1 MGKTLALLAIALCCA
16 SSLAAPDSRAINE
29 PLSIQRQIF
38 GSGEQGATGMQQAE
52 PVGDYGV
59 WHVPQYLPGYPTA
72 ATIWPRAIPVK
83 CKDRQCEGYAIT
95 PQMGPGEYL
104 FFVPTSE

>member
-38 GSGEQGATGMQQAE
+38 GSGEQGAAGSQQAE
-52 PVGDYGV
+52 PVMTMASGMCRSTCLVTRLQQRYGPALSCEMQGQAMRRLCDYPADG
-59 WHVPQYLPGYPTA
+59 A
-72 ATIWPRAIPVK
+72 R
-83 CKDRQCEGYAIT
+83 
-95 PQMGPGEYL
+95 
-104 FFVPTSE
+104 